1 MLSTLLKRS
10 FLLSI
15 PALLAGLA
23 AQAQPEPIKFGKI
36 DPKDLTAA
44 PFVADSAAEAVVLCD
59 YATSRIEAA
68 ATGHLQTLFE
78 RTARIKI
85 LKKSGFDW
93 ATVEVSLHGSTEKMV
108 GLRGFTYNL
117 VNGEVVKEKLESDGK
132 YVDDLTKHVRVRK
145 FTMPNVR
152 EGSVIEFTYSIV
164 SESYY
169 SLPDWRFQES
179 IPVRW
184 SEYRIS
190 YPEYFDFKT
199 VMQGYLPVSLREQS
213 EGSTLIGRESVR
225 TYRYRWAMKNIP
237 AFVPEP
243 FITTARDYLARI
255 DFELA
260 SVHFPTGLGF
270 NQGVTLDWA
279 RFDRMMLEDEDFGLQ
294 LDRGGFL
301 KEALAKIP
309 ATGTVEQRV
318 AAVHALVQAA
328 VKYNDN
334 DGVYTTA
341 SLRKTYGELHR
352 GNSAD
357 VNLLLIA
364 ALRAAKIEANPVLLS
379 TRDHGRLNSALPQ
392 VSKFNYVVAHV
403 LLSNGQ
409 DLLVDATEPLLPS
422 GMLPERCLSETGR
435 LILKEPAESR
445 WIEIKP
451 SQRRVH

>member
-108 GLRGFTYNL
+108 GLRGFTY
-117 VNGEVVKEKLESDGK
+117 S
-132 YVDDLTKHVRVRK
+132 
-145 FTMPNVR
+145 M
-152 EGSVIEFTYSIV
+152 V

-409 DLLVDATEPLLPS
+409 FLLVDATEPLLPS